1 MAGTFL
7 GFDFGLRR
15 IGVAAGQSLTASAS
29 PAGTVPARDG
39 EPQWE
44 RIDALVAEWRP
55 EALVVGIPLHLDG
68 SEQPL
73 TARARAFAR
82 ALGARYGLAVH
93 EADERLSSYAA
104 EGLIADA
111 RRSGGRRRT
120 RRGDVDR
127 IAACLIL
134 ERWLARRDD
143 HAD

>member
-1 MAGTFL
+1 MGRTFL

-15 IGVAAGQSLTASAS
+15 IGVAAGQSITGSAS

-39 EPQWE
+39 EPEWT
-44 RIDALVAEWRP
+44 RIDALVDEWRP
-55 EALVVGIPLHLDG
+55 EALVVGVPLHLDG
-68 SEQPL
+68 TEQPL
-73 TARARAFAR
+73 TARARAFAD

-104 EGLIADA
+104 EGMIADA
-111 RRSGGRRRT
+111 RAAGGRRRT

-134 ERWLARRDD
+134 ERWIARRDD
-143 HAD
+143 DAD

>member
-1 MAGTFL
+1 MACTFL

-15 IGVAAGQSLTASAS
+15 IGVAAGQSVTGSVS

-39 EPQWE
+39 EPEWT

-55 EALVVGIPLHLDG
+55 GALVVGVPLHLDG
-68 SEQPL
+68 TEQPL
-73 TARARAFAR
+73 TARARDFAR

-93 EADERLSSYAA
+93 EADERLTSYAA
-104 EGLIADA
+104 EGMIADA
-111 RRSGGRRRT
+111 RATGGRRRT

-134 ERWLARRDD
+134 ERWLAGRDD
-143 HAD
+143 DAD

>member
-1 MAGTFL
+1 MARTFL

-15 IGVAAGQSLTASAS
+15 IGVAAGQSFTASAS
-29 PAGTVPARDG
+29 PAATVSARDG
-39 EPQWE
+39 EPDWQ
-44 RIDALVAEWRP
+44 RIDAIVAEWRP
-55 EALVVGIPLHLDG
+55 EALVVGIPVHLDG
-68 SEQPL
+68 TEQPL

-82 ALGARYGLAVH
+82 ALAARYGLAVH
-93 EADERLSSYAA
+93 EAEERLSSYAA
-104 EGLIADA
+104 EGMIADA
-111 RRSGGRRRT
+111 RRAGGRRRT

>member
-1 MAGTFL
+1 MARTFL

-15 IGVAAGQSLTASAS
+15 IGVAAGQSVTGSSS

-39 EPQWE
+39 EPEWA

-55 EALVVGIPLHLDG
+55 DGLVVGVPLHMDG
-68 SEQPL
+68 GEQPL

-93 EADERLSSYAA
+93 EADERLSSRDA
-104 EGLIADA
+104 EGVIAAA
-111 RRSGGRRRT
+111 RAAGGRRRT

-134 ERWLARRDD
+134 ERWLAARDD
-143 HAD
+143 DAD